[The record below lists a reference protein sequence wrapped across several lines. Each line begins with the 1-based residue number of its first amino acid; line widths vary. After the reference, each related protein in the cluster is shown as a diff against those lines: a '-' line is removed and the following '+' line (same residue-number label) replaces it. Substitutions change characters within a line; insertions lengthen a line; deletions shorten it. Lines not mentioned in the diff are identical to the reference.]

1 MLFKIGWLL
10 GLTVLQASQAPTG
23 VATDVTNAAMMDV
36 IKEAAGRPTADIQMR
51 VADVGNAR
59 VGVAVV
65 RRTGADQNALIHL
78 KVTEVYVI
86 KEGSGTL
93 VTGGTL
99 ADAKPPTDLAVVG
112 PTVTGSSIRGGTSRK
127 VVPGDVV
134 IIPPNVPH
142 SFSQLDGPIVYSVIR
157 VDPEKILAVK

>member
-1 MLFKIGWLL
+1 MLLRIGWIV
-10 GLTVLQASQAPTG
+10 GLTVLQASQAPTA
-23 VATDVTNAAMMDV
+23 VATDVTNAAMMDAL
-36 IKEAAGRPTADIQMR
+36 KETAGRPTADISIR

-65 RRTGADQNALIHL
+65 RRLGADQNALTHL

-99 ADAKPPTDLAVVG
+99 TDAKPPTNLAVVG
-112 PTVTGSSIRGGTSRK
+112 PTVTGTAIQGGTSRK
-127 VVPGDVV
+127 VGPGE
-134 IIPPNVPH
+134 IGRA
-142 SFSQLDGPIVYSVIR
+142 SCRER
-157 VDPEKILAVK
+157 V